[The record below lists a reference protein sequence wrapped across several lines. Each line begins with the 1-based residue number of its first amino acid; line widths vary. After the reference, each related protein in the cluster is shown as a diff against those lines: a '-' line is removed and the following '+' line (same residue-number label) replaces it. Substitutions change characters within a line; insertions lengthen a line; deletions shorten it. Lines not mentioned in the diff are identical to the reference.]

1 MVYGRE
7 ALQGSTGLAAR
18 QKQFRQVS
26 QAWHRFLGF
35 GPGAGTAMATSRE
48 APGPQDV
55 EGHLVR
61 TRRLASLSKVDLDSL
76 LRQLLGDLYAS
87 FRSS

>member
-1 MVYGRE
+1 
-7 ALQGSTGLAAR
+7 
-18 QKQFRQVS
+18 
-26 QAWHRFLGF
+26 
-35 GPGAGTAMATSRE
+35 MATLRE

-76 LRQLLGDLYAS
+76 LR
-87 FRSS
+87 